1 MEHHT
6 AETSAPLHEVITFY
20 SYKGGTGR
28 TMALANIACLF
39 ASQREQPRRVLTV
52 DWDLE
57 APGLHY
63 YLRPLSGEATDP
75 VKKGVVEYF
84 TRVQELVKD
93 GEASSED
100 QDAQAE
106 SLLEQISFVDFV
118 RATSVPNVD
127 LMPAGHFDASYQS
140 RLAELDWHRIYKQA
154 PAVFRCFARRLATE
168 YDVVLVDSRT
178 GMTDISGIC
187 TSLLPDKLVVVFT
200 PNRQSL
206 TGIENLVQSSVK
218 YRQGSRDLRP
228 LLVYPLPSRIDAER
242 DKLRQ
247 IWRHGESNLRIEGYQ
262 PQFQRI
268 FKAAYA
274 LDHCDLSNYCDE
286 VQVQH
291 SPDYSYGEEVAAINA
306 HDADRFSIVRSYQA
320 LLAWLQASA
329 APWESPETALTRK
342 RLDSLLKTEAEAIK
356 QPLTTDLPRIAR
368 LQEEILALASQQR
381 GPLHRET
388 ISIME
393 RLIETYLLSG
403 DTSQGCELLMQLAT
417 SLPELRMPVRVNVI
431 GTILTAAARLRPQ
444 EGLAETAERLKRF
457 AIDSLETEGENP
469 DLNSI
474 SLLEMV
480 GRTLRE
486 SSALTEARALQE
498 NILLLQHRLH
508 GEENTDTLTSMSNL
522 AETLRALGELTGA
535 RALEERVLEVRRRV
549 LGEEHPDT
557 LSSMGNLAM
566 TLKAQ
571 GELASER
578 ALEERVLEVRRRVLG
593 EEHPDT
599 LTSMDNL
606 AMTLKAQGMLAG
618 ERTLE
623 ERVLEVRRRVLG
635 EEHPDTL
642 SSMGNLAMT
651 LKAQGELAGQRALE
665 ERVLEVRRRVLGE
678 EHPETLAS
686 MGNLAETLKA
696 QGELAGARAL
706 EERVLEVR
714 RRVLGEEH
722 PETLTSS
729 DQRHQLFISYSH
741 VDRKW
746 VVRLQTMIRPLVR
759 SHGLLLWDDSQIS
772 PGAKWREEIETAL
785 DASKVALL
793 LVSSDFLASEF
804 VTNSELPQLLA
815 AAEEEGL
822 RILWVPVRP
831 SLVSLTP
838 IYAYQALLDPGRPL
852 ASMKSVEQDEA
863 LLDIAQAIAMALAPH
878 QNSPSAAAK
887 TRGDSA
893 GGPRQA
899 ATPRSGTSVFP
910 SSERQASAADR
921 SGATQPEMAQ
931 PEAAEP
937 PLPNV
942 ALQRFTTS
950 TCLLRQEGGRW
961 SMERRPLQVEGYRED
976 LNEGVAITMV
986 KIPAGSFL
994 MGSPEDELD
1003 RSDVEGPQYEVRL
1016 GAFWMAQAPIT
1027 QAQWRAVSGWQKVE
1041 RDLKPDPSRFKGANR
1056 PVERVSWLDA
1066 LEFCR
1071 RLNQRTGQRYGLPS
1085 EAQWEYACR
1094 AGSTTPFHFGAT
1106 LTQELANY
1114 DGSEVYGNGP
1124 KGAYRDHTIDVAS
1137 FPANGWGLHDMH
1149 GNVWELCEDHWHDSY
1164 IFAPGDDRPWLIPAA
1179 ADNEPR
1185 LLRGGSWF
1193 DVPGG
1198 CRSACRYRFGPDDA
1212 SDHVGFR
1219 VVCLPQGPSLN
1230 P

>member
-1 MEHHT
+1 MVHHT

-39 ASQREQPRRVLTV
+39 ASQREQPRRVLTI

-75 VKKGVVEYF
+75 VKNGVVEYF

-93 GEASSED
+93 REASSED

-127 LMPAGHFDASYQS
+127 LMPAGHLDASYQS

-178 GMTDISGIC
+178 GMSDISGIC

-218 YRQGSRDLRP
+218 YRQDSRDLRP

-268 FKAAYA
+268 FQAAYA

-306 HDADRFSIVRSYQA
+306 HEADRFSIVRSYQA

-342 RLDSLLKTEAEAIK
+342 RLDSLLKAEAEVIK

-368 LQEEILALASQQR
+368 LQEEILALASQQH

-403 DTSQGCELLMQLAT
+403 DTSQGCELLMQLVT

-431 GTILTAAARLRPQ
+431 ETILRAAARLRPQ

-498 NILLLQHRLH
+498 NIVVLQRRLH
-508 GEENTDTLTSMSNL
+508 GEENPDTLTSMSNL
-522 AETLRALGELTGA
+522 AETLRALGALTDA
-535 RALEERVLEVRRRV
+535 RALEERVLEVRRHVLGEEHPDTLSSIGNLAMTLKAQGELAGERALEEHVLESRRRV

-571 GELASER
+571 GELTGSQ
-578 ALEERVLEVRRRVLG
+578 AL
-593 EEHPDT
+593 
-599 LTSMDNL
+599 
-606 AMTLKAQGMLAG
+606 Q
-618 ERTLE
+618 

-642 SSMGNLAMT
+642 SSTGNLAM
-651 LKAQGELAGQRALE
+651 
-665 ERVLEVRRRVLGE
+665 
-678 EHPETLAS
+678 
-686 MGNLAETLKA
+686 TLKA

-722 PETLTSS
+722 QETLTSS
-729 DQRHQLFISYSH
+729 VQRHQLFISYSH
-741 VDRKW
+741 VDREW

-804 VTNSELPQLLA
+804 VTNPELPQLLA

-831 SLVSLTP
+831 SLVRRTP
-838 IYAYQALLDPGRPL
+838 IYAYQGLGDPGRPL
-852 ASMKSVEQDEA
+852 AAMNPVEQEEA
-863 LLDIAQAIAMALAPH
+863 LVEIALAIEQVLAPH
-878 QNSPSAAAK
+878 QNSPSVAEI

-893 GGPRQA
+893 GRPWHA
-899 ATPRSGTSVFP
+899 AAP
-910 SSERQASAADR
+910 SSGSSVLAGAERQAVAAACR
-921 SGATQPEMAQ
+921 SGAVQPEMALT
-931 PEAAEP
+931 EAAEP
-937 PLPNV
+937 SAPTV
-942 ALQRFTTS
+942 TLQRITTS

-961 SMERRPLQVEGYRED
+961 SMERRPLQVEGFREE
-976 LNEGVAITMV
+976 LGEGVALTMV

-994 MGSPEDELD
+994 MGSPEDEPE
-1003 RSDVEGPQYEVRL
+1003 RSEAEGPQHEVTL
-1016 GAFWMAQAPIT
+1016 GAFFMAQTPIT
-1027 QAQWRAVSGWQKVE
+1027 QAQWRAVAGWQKLE
-1041 RDLKPDPSRFKGANR
+1041 RDLNPDPANFKGANR
-1056 PVERVSWLDA
+1056 PVEMVSWFDA

-1071 RLNQRTGQRYGLPS
+1071 RLSQRTGQRYGLPS

-1106 LTQELANY
+1106 LTPDLANY
-1114 DGSEVYGNGP
+1114 NGNHVYGNGP
-1124 KGAYRDHTIDVAS
+1124 KGTYREQTVEVAS
-1137 FPANGWGLHDMH
+1137 FAANGWGLHDMH
-1149 GNVWELCEDHWHDSY
+1149 GNVWEWCEDHWHDSY
-1164 IFAPGDDRPWLIPAA
+1164 NFAPGDDQPWHIPAA
-1179 ADNEPR
+1179 ADDEPR
-1185 LLRGGSWF
+1185 LLRGGSWHYH
-1193 DVPGG
+1193 PANS
-1198 CRSACRYRFGPDDA
+1198 RSASRDVIHPDSRVND
-1212 SDHVGFR
+1212 VGFR
-1219 VVCLPQGPSLN
+1219 VCCLPQD
-1230 P
+1230 

>member
-1 MEHHT
+1 
-6 AETSAPLHEVITFY
+6 
-20 SYKGGTGR
+20 
-28 TMALANIACLF
+28 MALANIACLF
-39 ASQREQPRRVLTV
+39 ASQREQPRRVLTI

-106 SLLEQISFVDFV
+106 SLLEQISFVDFI

-403 DTSQGCELLMQLAT
+403 DTSRGCELLMQLAT

-535 RALEERVLEVRRRV
+535 
-549 LGEEHPDT
+549 
-557 LSSMGNLAM
+557 
-566 TLKAQ
+566 
-571 GELASER
+571 
-578 ALEERVLEVRRRVLG
+578 
-593 EEHPDT
+593 
-599 LTSMDNL
+599 
-606 AMTLKAQGMLAG
+606 
-618 ERTLE
+618 RTLE